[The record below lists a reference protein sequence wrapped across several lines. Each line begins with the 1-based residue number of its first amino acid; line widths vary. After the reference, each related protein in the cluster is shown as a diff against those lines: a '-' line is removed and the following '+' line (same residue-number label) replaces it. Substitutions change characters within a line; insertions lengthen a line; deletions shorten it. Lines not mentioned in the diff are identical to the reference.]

1 MVSIE
6 AELAC
11 MEEEVLK
18 MLGLIGDEL
27 NFLGFLPEERFMLL
41 FGNVKF
47 FVDEVQLNFG
57 SCVFLSNSIC
67 H

>member
-27 NFLGFLPEERFMLL
+27 NFLGFLPEEPVMLL
-41 FGNVKF
+41 FGNVKIS
-47 FVDEVQLNFG
+47 VDKVQLYFG
-57 SCVFLSNSIC
+57 SCFFLSNSVC